1 MLNIFLKKG
10 LHEAKSDGSPE
21 LKGLAFLY
29 LGNLYAVKGLYH
41 EAITEY
47 QNCYHACELATKS
60 SLMKTIKNKRR
71 NQYYSCQNISKRI
84 C

>member
-1 MLNIFLKKG
+1 M
-10 LHEAKSDGSPE
+10 
-21 LKGLAFLY
+21 
-29 LGNLYAVKGLYH
+29 KGLYH